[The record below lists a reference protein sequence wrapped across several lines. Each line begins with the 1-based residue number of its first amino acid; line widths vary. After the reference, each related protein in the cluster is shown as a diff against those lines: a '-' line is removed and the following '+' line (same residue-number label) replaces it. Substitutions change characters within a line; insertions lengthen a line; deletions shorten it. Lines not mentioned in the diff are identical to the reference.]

1 MSKYKQKAKDNFKN
15 RLYKEAIDN
24 YSVALKD
31 LPSDLDARIGILL
44 SDLASEN
51 ELEAITLFDFYESA
65 KEKNI
70 QSVGEIIENLLQDN
84 SISFE
89 VITDEINLYENTFLN
104 AQEGIEYQDFKN
116 LIDDRDS
123 FKIAIEDLLFSTK
136 IIIHK
141 KEDFKEFVSLLM
153 KNGYTNAALNYL
165 ESAISLYP
173 YENFFQ
179 ETLNQLEG

>member
-15 RLYKEAIDN
+15 KQYKEAMDN
-24 YSVALKD
+24 YSVALKEIP
-31 LPSDLDARIGILL
+31 LDLDSRIGVLL
-44 SDLASEN
+44 ADLASEN

-65 KEKNI
+65 KEKSLKN
-70 QSVGEIIENLLQDN
+70 VGDIIENLLQDS

-89 VITDEINLYENTFLN
+89 VITDEINLYENAFLN

-116 LIDDRDS
+116 LIEDRDS

-141 KEDFKEFVSLLM
+141 KEDFKEFVSMLM

-179 ETLNQLEG
+179 DTLNQLEG